1 MRVLIGFCKRPTN
14 TFTRGGTLSTPGTAH
29 GGDIRSLRAGIVAK
43 GLLGGDAVFW
53 RDAQVHHQRICFFV
67 ESELGSR
74 HKLVSLSDD
83 LIFTMLQLAN

>member
-1 MRVLIGFCKRPTN
+1 MRVVITIVKQLNSGATN
-14 TFTRGGTLSTPGTAH
+14 STPGAAH
-29 GGDIRSLRAGIVAK
+29 GGDVRSLRAGIVAS
-43 GLLGGDAVFW
+43 LLLGDAVLG
-53 RDAQVHHQRICFFV
+53 RDAEVHHQRICFFV